1 MKSKL
6 LHRNGFVYVLFLL
19 VMYASGG
26 AQDVTSPVA
35 TLIEPGSKPAL
46 SAPFEKTPGKTPS
59 LKKRIPVP
67 TPQLP
72 PEKVILCV
80 VDNRRLTRAQ
90 VLRILSRMIKEK
102 NTSTEYNDRLR
113 LVYTRNII
121 KEWLERNLLAAEA
134 EREGISVTNE
144 EIAKQE
150 QALKQTSG
158 INVDVNSTLTKI
170 GESKEEYLRQ
180 MRDAIMGEKLIKS
193 HISTYYTEDA
203 LRAIYDNNPAAF
215 QRPPRVRVN
224 HVFCPLTGNETSSG
238 KKARRAFME
247 MARKEAKNGADLS
260 KVAESADPSFNAI
273 GGDMGWF
280 YPDNRL
286 PRPINE
292 LVFKLGKVGEVSGV
306 EETEYGYYVI
316 RLEEKQPLMGKTY
329 EEAREV
335 VMDAVFEQVRQ
346 KVLDSSMKNHKVIIN
361 ISGIPEDKL
370 K

>member
-1 MKSKL
+1 MKNRL
-6 LHRNGFVYVLFLL
+6 LHGNGFVYVFFLL
-19 VMYASGG
+19 VISASGG
-26 AQDVTSPVA
+26 PQDITTPVA
-35 TLIEPGSKPAL
+35 SLIEPRSEPARR
-46 SAPFEKTPGKTPS
+46 APLEET
-59 LKKRIPVP
+59 LKKSPSRQRSLPIP
-67 TPQLP
+67 TPP
-72 PEKVILCV
+72 PDPEKVILCV

-90 VLRILSRMIKEK
+90 VERILSRMLKDK
-102 NTSTEYNDRLR
+102 NGSPEFIERLR
-113 LVYTRNII
+113 LVYTQNII

-144 EIAKQE
+144 EVAKQE
-150 QALKQTSG
+150 QALKQTAR
-158 INVDVNSTLTKI
+158 INVDINSTLTKI

-180 MRDAIMGEKLIKS
+180 MRDAIMGEKLIKH
-193 HISTYYTEDA
+193 HISTYYTEDT
-203 LRAIYDNNPAAF
+203 LRAIYEKTPADF
-215 QRPPRVRVN
+215 QRPPRVRVS
-224 HVFCPLTGNETSSG
+224 HVFCPKTGNETSAE

-247 MARKEAKNGADLS
+247 MAKKEARMGADLS

-280 YPDNRL
+280 YPDNHL

-292 LVFKLGKVGEVSGV
+292 LVFKLRKVGAVSDV

-335 VMDAVFEQVRQ
+335 VMDTVFEEVRQ
-346 KVLDSSMKNHKVIIN
+346 KVLDSSMKNHKVFIN
-361 ISGIPEDKL
+361 IIGVPADRL